1 MRTALV
7 TGGTGMVGS
16 ALVERLVAE
25 GSVVRALVRD
35 VAAAAWLEDL
45 GARLVPGDLGNVE
58 SLHEAT
64 AGCDLVFHAAAALGP
79 FGTYEP
85 YRIGNVV
92 GTANVVEAASRA
104 GARLVHV
111 STTAVYPG
119 DFRYRHAP
127 THEAIP
133 LPQHPETDPYGRS
146 KLEAERVVL
155 DACAAGRV
163 WAAIVR
169 PPAMYGRRDRQ
180 LVPRIAPILA
190 RGFFPLVGG
199 GRSTLSVAHVG
210 SVADGAIV
218 AARTD
223 RALGRVYN
231 LTNDFPITVAEFV
244 RLASDGLGRSVR
256 TVSIPIAVG
265 RAGLIMMR
273 GGLRLTGR
281 HELARHAHGVL
292 DMLTRDNPFTS
303 ERARAELGW
312 SPSVPPEEAIPAAFR
327 WWKAHRQGSR

>member
-25 GSVVRALVRD
+25 GTVVRALVRNM
-35 VAAAAWLEDL
+35 AAAAWLADL
-45 GARLVPGDLGNVE
+45 GARLVPGDIGDVV

-92 GTANVVEAASRA
+92 GTANVVEAASRV

-111 STTAVYPG
+111 SSTAVYPG

-133 LPQHPETDPYGRS
+133 LPPHPDTDPYGRS

-155 DACAAGRV
+155 EACAAGRV
-163 WAAIVR
+163 WAVIVR

-210 SVADGAIV
+210 SVAEGAVV
-218 AARTD
+218 ASRTD
-223 RALGRVYN
+223 LALGRVYN
-231 LTNDFPITVAEFV
+231 LTNDFPITVTDFV
-244 RLASDGLGRSVR
+244 RLASDGLGRPVR
-256 TVSIPIAVG
+256 TVSVPVVVG
-265 RAGLIMMR
+265 SVGLTVLR
-273 GGLRLTGR
+273 GGLGLVGR
-281 HELARHAHGVL
+281 HELARHARGLL
-292 DMLTRDNPFTS
+292 DMVTRDNPFS
-303 ERARAELGW
+303 SQRARAELGW
-312 SPSVPPEEAIPAAFR
+312 SPSVSPEEAIPAAFR
-327 WWKAHRQGSR
+327 WWKAHR

>member
-16 ALVERLVAE
+16 HIVERLAAE
-25 GSVVRALVRD
+25 GTMVRALVRD
-35 VAAAAWLEDL
+35 MAAAAWLAEL
-45 GARLVPGDLGNVE
+45 GARLVPGDIGNVE
-58 SLHEAT
+58 SLHEAI

-79 FGTYEP
+79 FSAYEP

-92 GTANVVEAASRA
+92 GTANVVEVASRA

-111 STTAVYPG
+111 SSTAVYPG

-133 LPQHPETDPYGRS
+133 LPQHPDTDPYGRS
-146 KLEAERVVL
+146 KVEAERLVL

-163 WAAIVR
+163 WAVVVR

-199 GRSTLSVAHVG
+199 GRSTLSVAHVA
-210 SVADGAIV
+210 SVAEGAVV
-218 AARTD
+218 ASRTD
-223 RALGRVYN
+223 LALGRVYN
-231 LTNDFPITVAEFV
+231 LTNDFPVTVADFV

-256 TVSIPIAVG
+256 TVSVPVAIGSVG
-265 RAGLIMMR
+265 LTVLR
-273 GGLRLTGR
+273 GGLGLVGR
-281 HELARHAHGVL
+281 RELARHAGGLL
-292 DMLTRDNPFTS
+292 DMLTHDNPFTS
-303 ERARAELGW
+303 DRARAELGW
-312 SPSVPPEEAIPAAFR
+312 SPSVPPDEAIPAAFR
-327 WWKAHRQGSR
+327 WWKAHR

>member
-16 ALVERLVAE
+16 ALVERLLAE
-25 GSVVRALVRD
+25 GIVVRALVRD
-35 VAAAAWLEDL
+35 IAAAAWLADL
-45 GARLVPGDLGNVE
+45 GARLVPGDLENVG
-58 SLHEAT
+58 SLHEAIT
-64 AGCDLVFHAAAALGP
+64 GCDLVFHAAAALGP

-92 GTANVVEAASRA
+92 GTANVVDAASRA

-111 STTAVYPG
+111 SSTAVYPG

-133 LPQHPETDPYGRS
+133 LPQHPDSDPYGRS

-210 SVADGAIV
+210 SVADGAVV
-218 AARTD
+218 ASRTD
-223 RALGRVYN
+223 RVKL
-231 LTNDFPITVAEFV
+231 LEAEAN
-244 RLASDGLGRSVR
+244 RIDETMAADAHLASGVGSETLSIRHWLRFVNGRQVR
-256 TVSIPIAVG
+256 IDA
-265 RAGLIMMR
+265 RRRRRYL
-273 GGLRLTGR
+273 LT
-281 HELARHAHGVL
+281 
-292 DMLTRDNPFTS
+292 
-303 ERARAELGW
+303 
-312 SPSVPPEEAIPAAFR
+312 
-327 WWKAHRQGSR
+327 